1 MMQLRPSAPSCRLF
15 PRGRS
20 AQVKGRQWQLSA
32 CQRVT
37 ESDAWQ
43 TCCGKYFPDARQHPA
58 FGPHYRDAAS
68 IIGMPLRH
76 MVISHFSGANEK
88 EKLDAVFCSAPPWL
102 IWHTFGDY
110 TAELLGLKTP
120 DLSHVRRFARSED
133 NFKIWY
139 GVPPGAFECQAWPDG
154 PEREPL
160 AAVNLHFLVPGT
172 RSTDKQ
178 IMTSRERRRHDCLS
192 GEISSGEAGLA
203 RSSSIKLS

>member
-58 FGPHYRDAAS
+58 FGPHYRDAAFTESDAWETCCGKYFPPFGPHGRDTAS

-76 MVISHFSGANEK
+76 MVISHFSWANEK

-120 DLSHVRRFARSED
+120 DLSHVRRFARSEE

-160 AAVNLHFLVPGT
+160 AAVNQGQEVPIN
-172 RSTDKQ
+172 K
-178 IMTSRERRRHDCLS
+178 
-192 GEISSGEAGLA
+192 
-203 RSSSIKLS
+203 